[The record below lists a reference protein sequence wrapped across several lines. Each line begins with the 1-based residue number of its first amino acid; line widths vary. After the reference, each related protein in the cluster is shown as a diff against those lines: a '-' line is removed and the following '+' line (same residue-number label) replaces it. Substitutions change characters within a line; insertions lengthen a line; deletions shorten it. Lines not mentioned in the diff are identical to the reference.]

1 MSGREVLARF
11 SAALVARAGG
21 YLYNPV
27 RQDGQTCPVC
37 ATPVYGRDRCYKC
50 ELHRHHDGLADA
62 SAFLTYAV
70 AGQQSGYVMRGY
82 KAPEPLP
89 EHRTIV
95 TLLVYV
101 GLARHAKCSA
111 VLARTPVTHW
121 ATVPSLP
128 AKPGEHPFHELA
140 GRLAPGR
147 EVTLT
152 AAESVEYARAVRPD
166 HFGVQGSLPVRSH
179 VLLMDDTWAS
189 GGHAQ
194 SAVLALRRA
203 GAAHVSLLVAAR
215 WINRD
220 YGGNVRFLRDL
231 AKRGYDP
238 ETCPWTG
245 GDCPSRANQAAIER
259 L

>member
-1 MSGREVLARF
+1 M
-11 SAALVARAGG
+11 
-21 YLYNPV
+21 
-27 RQDGQTCPVC
+27 
-37 ATPVYGRDRCYKC
+37 
-50 ELHRHHDGLADA
+50 
-62 SAFLTYAV
+62 
-70 AGQQSGYVMRGY
+70 
-82 KAPEPLP
+82 
-89 EHRTIV
+89 
-95 TLLVYV
+95 
-101 GLARHAKCSA
+101 
-111 VLARTPVTHW
+111 
-121 ATVPSLP
+121 
-128 AKPGEHPFHELA
+128 
-140 GRLAPGR
+140 
-147 EVTLT
+147 LT
-152 AAESVEYARAVRPD
+152 AAESVEYARAVRPG
-166 HFGVQGSLPVRSH
+166 HFGVQGSLPERSH

>member
-1 MSGREVLARF
+1 MSGSDVLGRF

-27 RQDGQTCPVC
+27 RQDGRTCVVC
-37 ATPVYGRDRCYKC
+37 ATPVSGRRRCYKC
-50 ELHRHHDGLADA
+50 DLQGQHDGLADVA
-62 SAFLTYAV
+62 AFLTYAV

-82 KAPEPLP
+82 KAPQPLP

-111 VLARTPVTHW
+111 VLAGMPVTHW

-128 AKPGEHPFHELA
+128 AKPGAHPFHELA

-147 EVTLT
+147 EVRLT

-166 HFGVQGSLPVRSH
+166 HFGVQGSLSERSH

-194 SAVLALRRA
+194 SAVLTLRRA

-220 YGGNVRFLRDL
+220 YGGNIKFLREL

-238 ETCPWTG
+238 EICPWTR
-245 GDCPSRANQAAIER
+245 GDCPTSAEMFSGS
-259 L
+259 